1 MGFLAAALMLA
12 ALNDTTPRGTQLQ
25 EATVTGQR
33 VRPAAS
39 EVRLKSSTLTG
50 LGTPT
55 GSVEALLRTLPGV
68 VASDELSSQYSVRGG
83 TYDENLVYVNGFEL
97 YRPQLAR
104 SGQQE
109 GLSALNPDLVSSL
122 TFTAGGFH
130 AELGDKLSSAL
141 EVTYGRSDSLRG
153 RIRLGGYSGGA
164 TVWAGNLGVSLRYR
178 SNVLFARTGDISG
191 DFRAD
196 SRDAQVVWSHR
207 HGAWR
212 HEFLGIAQ
220 QNGFRLAPTSRT
232 TEFG

>member
-1 MGFLAAALMLA
+1 LGLLASALLLA

-39 EVRLKSSTLTG
+39 EVRVKSSTLAG

-109 GLSALNPDLVSSL
+109 GLSVLNPDLSKQLRDRKLGHLNALQPQGVISANIGCITHLQSGSGL
-122 TFTAGGFH
+122 PVRH
-130 AELGDKLSSAL
+130 WVELLDGALDSA
-141 EVTYGRSDSLRG
+141 
-153 RIRLGGYSGGA
+153 
-164 TVWAGNLGVSLRYR
+164 
-178 SNVLFARTGDISG
+178 F
-191 DFRAD
+191 
-196 SRDAQVVWSHR
+196 
-207 HGAWR
+207 
-212 HEFLGIAQ
+212 
-220 QNGFRLAPTSRT
+220 
-232 TEFG
+232 